1 MDALQLLL
9 WPLLACIVI
18 AGIHAY
24 LGFHVVE
31 RGVIFVDLALAQVA
45 ALGATVGF
53 LMGYELHSPASF
65 WLSIAS
71 VVVGAG
77 LLAVLKAEKRRIPQE
92 AFIGIVYA
100 VAAAAAILI
109 VDRTPEGAEHIKFM
123 FVGNLLAASPGE
135 VARLAGLYVVIGIL
149 HFVWRKPFFA
159 ISRGETSGMSKTQVR
174 LWDFLFYLTFGL
186 VVTQSVA
193 VAGVLLVFSYLIVPS
208 VIAMLLGDSA
218 RSRLAIGWIAGVL
231 VSILGMLASYH
242 FDLPTGAAVVTTFG
256 LGLALALAYRG
267 IVRRGARDEG
277 VPDALAIPGDPA
289 ARGALHPK
297 GRRPARAE

>member
-1 MDALQLLL
+1 MMEALQLLL
-9 WPLLACIVI
+9 WPLLACFAI

-53 LMGYELHSPASF
+53 LFGHDLHSPASSWF
-65 WLSIAS
+65 SIGA
-71 VVVGAG
+71 VVTGAA
-77 LLAVLKAEKRRIPQE
+77 LLALLKAEKRRIPQE

-135 VARLAGLYVVIGIL
+135 VAGLAGLYAGIGVL
-149 HFVWRKPFFA
+149 HALWRKPFFA
-159 ISRGETSGMSKTQVR
+159 ISRGETGRMGRTEVR

-208 VIAMLLGDSA
+208 VIAMLLADGA
-218 RSRLAIGWIAGVL
+218 RVRLAIGWITGVL
-231 VSILGMLASYH
+231 VSVAGMVASYH
-242 FDLPTGAAVVTTFG
+242 FDLPTGATVVTTFG
-256 LGLALALAYRG
+256 AGLALALVYRG
-267 IVRRGARDEG
+267 IAPRSREA
-277 VPDALAIPGDPA
+277 PDALGEVAGTETRPD
-289 ARGALHPK
+289 
-297 GRRPARAE
+297 RRA